1 MAVGIHSQCSPSK
14 GGSGLGGPL
23 ILVMPVSRLHI
34 LRPTWKMK
42 QQHNSRRCI
51 SESSF
56 CLSFLF
62 LACGYSTY
70 ASMNASQWHENW
82 MSAQECHA
90 SEVGSKLSLCTKEKT
105 CTLQHSNCRHLQLS
119 KEQTVCTTHII
130 NVSWILEF
138 FFLWTFSEQKHG
150 ISNNGHCFVEN
161 CTQTTQVIWTT
172 FYVLNYFV
180 LHRSRISSDLVL
192 SRMSIHLSMLSILKA
207 CTQNN
212 GNG

>member
-1 MAVGIHSQCSPSK
+1 
-14 GGSGLGGPL
+14 
-23 ILVMPVSRLHI
+23 
-34 LRPTWKMK
+34 
-42 QQHNSRRCI
+42 
-51 SESSF
+51 
-56 CLSFLF
+56 
-62 LACGYSTY
+62 
-70 ASMNASQWHENW
+70 MNASQWHENW

-138 FFLWTFSEQKHG
+138 FFFVNIFRTKAWHFKQWPLFS
-150 ISNNGHCFVEN
+150 ISRFQVEN

-192 SRMSIHLSMLSILKA
+192 SRMSIHLSILSILKA